1 MGLFDLNTTPAVHDG
16 MKGGSLPV
24 AAVQPRMIVAKRK
37 AVLEEALQQ
46 FGDSGHD
53 VHFISNGDWNLFDFF
68 NLALGQFDGPC
79 HVWLSTYA
87 IYEFP
92 LRQILLAQQAGQVT
106 MVKMLIDSRARI
118 RNESSLALAKNI
130 ANKIALRPCHAKVLV
145 MQNESRTVVLV
156 GSQNWTK
163 NPRIE
168 VGFISASKA
177 LAAFHVNWIEKVLEG
192 ANAFE

>member
-1 MGLFDLNTTPAVHDG
+1 MGLFEMNMSTGPQGGIVGSSIVHT
-16 MKGGSLPV
+16 
-24 AAVQPRMIVAKRK
+24 AAMPRMIVAKRK
-37 AVLEEALQQ
+37 GVLEEALNTFIATQN
-46 FGDSGHD
+46 D

-68 NLALGQFDGPC
+68 NLVLGHFEQPC
-79 HVWLSTYA
+79 DVWLSTYA

-92 LRQILLAQQAGQVT
+92 LRQILLAQQAGQVSK
-106 MVKMLIDSRARI
+106 VNMLIDSRARI
-118 RNESSLALAKNI
+118 RNEASLALAKNI

-145 MQNESRTVVLV
+145 MQNAQRSVLLV

-168 VGFISASKA
+168 VGFISASSE
-177 LAAFHVNWIEKVLEG
+177 LAAFHTSWIEKVLEG